1 MAVELYD
8 EHEQSERV
16 RNWLKENGFS
26 LAMGVALALAGIFG
40 WRQWLD
46 FKANQAILAS
56 DYYTTI
62 QREVAEDRLSSAQE
76 QFALMSD
83 SVDGHAYTTLA
94 AMLVAGAEAEA
105 GELESAA
112 ARYDGLLERT
122 EGLSLN
128 PIVRIRR
135 ARLSAALDQSEQ
147 GLDLIDGTPPTG
159 FESLWFE
166 VRGDLLASLG
176 RFDDAASAYE
186 QASEQLRGEGN
197 NPRLVETKLNA
208 IRSAAG
214 IAEVS

>member
-16 RNWLKENGFS
+16 RSWLKENGFS

-46 FKANQAILAS
+46 YKANQGVIAS

-62 QREVAEDRLSSAQE
+62 QREVAEDRLASAQE
-76 QFALMSD
+76 QFAMMSD

-105 GELESAA
+105 GELDSAA
-112 ARYDGLLERT
+112 ARYDELLERT
-122 EGLSLN
+122 EGQSLN
-128 PIVRIRR
+128 PIVRVRR
-135 ARLSAALDQSEQ
+135 ARLYAAEGQAEQ
-147 GLDLIDGTPPTG
+147 GLGLIDGASPTG
-159 FESLWFE
+159 YESLWFE
-166 VRGDLLASLG
+166 VRGDLLASLD
-176 RFDDAASAYE
+176 RFDDAAAAYE
-186 QASEQLRGEGN
+186 QAAEQLRGEGS